1 MVVLP
6 GLVGFGIAEKEE
18 ILEGALVH
26 AMEAA
31 IVAVDRRQFGPLGE
45 VAEGADDAVQWVRL
59 GAFGGGISQEAGFDG
74 PEAALTPNAGDH
86 FLDGAVLGSVGGFEL
101 GKILV
106 EKQVEN
112 FLLLAWKKN
121 AFG

>member
-1 MVVLP
+1 M
-6 GLVGFGIAEKEE
+6 
-18 ILEGALVH
+18 EGALVH

-31 IVAVDRRQFGPLGE
+31 VVTVNQVELGPLGKVTE
-45 VAEGADDAVQWVRL
+45 PGGDAVQCVVRL
-59 GAFGGGISQEAGFDG
+59 GVFSGGVSQQAGFDG
-74 PEAALTPNAGDH
+74 PEAALTPDAGDH
-86 FLDGAVLGSVGGFEL
+86 FLDGAVLGSIGGFEL